1 MKRFRYFLLLLLI
14 FLTAACSGRSD
25 SETST
30 QDSSDSESSTEENRD
45 RFEYSQRLRAM
56 WLGSAIA
63 NWTGLVT
70 EGVRTEP
77 PFYTDEDWGTM
88 MQSDLDWKEDALI
101 DFVFQDPWLA
111 DDDTDI
117 EYVYLHLMDQHGT
130 SRLSPQQ
137 IAAGWQEHIND
148 YIWVSNQT
156 ARGLMRLN
164 AAPPVTSML
173 SANDN
178 SLAIDAQLT
187 TEIFGA
193 LAPGMPIQALEMA
206 DLPIRTTASGYSA
219 HAAQFYVLLYSL
231 ASQVD
236 PALEPREQIV
246 WMVNEARGYI
256 PDSSK
261 TAGIVDFV
269 LADYESNPDVDDW
282 ERTRDRVY
290 ERYHLQAEENGF
302 VYRDWVESS
311 VNFAAGLIALLYG
324 EGDFQRTVQIGS
336 LSGWDSDNGTSTMG
350 GLLGLMLGYYTLVE
364 QFPDQDIS
372 DRYHILRTRDDLPDY
387 LLTDLRAEDTYEMM
401 AARMIPLIEAEIIA
415 AGGEVKED
423 SWVLPSPEPAS
434 AAENPYQVLFQQS
447 NNNQLRLA
455 DGTITASVDGNSD
468 GTEALVDGLEFD
480 FSGREIFEIPSGLR
494 IKPQGEPIEI
504 EVNYDRP
511 LTVKTIRLVEG
522 GGSGFTDIRV
532 ELLLDSEWVPAQF
545 DSTLSSS
552 PDAKVSYEI
561 LDFVLI
567 EAETVSGLKII
578 GQPPETGPDL
588 LFLELDSL
596 NDKPNP

>member
-1 MKRFRYFLLLLLI
+1 MKNRGYLFLLLLMFFI
-14 FLTAACSGRSD
+14 SACSGRSGSD
-25 SETST
+25 GST
-30 QDSSDSESSTEENRD
+30 PESSDGATVTHENRD

-63 NWTGLVT
+63 NWTGLIT

-77 PFYTDEDWGTM
+77 PFFTDKDWGTV
-88 MQSDLDWKEDALI
+88 MQTDLEWKEDALI

-130 SRLSPQQ
+130 SELSPEQ
-137 IAAGWQEHIND
+137 IAEGWQEHIND

-164 AAPPVTSML
+164 ALPPVTSML
-173 SANDN
+173 AVNDN

-193 LAPGMPIQALEMA
+193 LAPGMPDQALKSA

-219 HAAQFYVLLYSL
+219 HAAQFYVVLYSL

-236 PALEPREQIV
+236 PALEPKEQIL
-246 WMVNEARGYI
+246 WMVREARGYI

-261 TAGIVDFV
+261 TADIVDFV

-290 ERYHLQAEENGF
+290 ERYHLLAEENGF
-302 VYRDWVESS
+302 VYRHFIESS
-311 VNFAAGLIALLYG
+311 VNFAAGLMALLYG

-350 GLLGLMLGYYTLVE
+350 GLLGLMLGYETLVA
-364 QFPDQDIS
+364 QFPEQELS

-387 LLTDLRAEDTYEMM
+387 LPTDLQAEDTYELM
-401 AARMIPLIEAEIIA
+401 AARMMPLVEANIIA
-415 AGGEVKED
+415 AGGQVEQD
-423 SWVLPSPEPAS
+423 SWALPSPIPPSVEQ
-434 AAENPYQVLFQQS
+434 NPYQAITQQS
-447 NNNQLRLA
+447 NNNQMRLA
-455 DGTITASVDGNSD
+455 ESAITASVNGNSE
-468 GTEALVDGLEFD
+468 GAEILVDGLEFD
-480 FSGREIFEIPSGLR
+480 YSGREIFDIPSGLR
-494 IKPQGEPIEI
+494 IKPKGEPIEI
-504 EVNYDRP
+504 EVIYDDP
-511 LTVKTIRLVEG
+511 VTLQAIRLVEG
-522 GGSGFTDIRV
+522 GGSGFSSV
-532 ELLLDSEWVPAQF
+532 QAELLLDLEWVPAQF
-545 DSTLSSS
+545 DSTLSSI
-552 PDAKVSYEI
+552 PDPKVPYEI
-561 LDFVLI
+561 LDFVLM
-567 EAETVSGLKII
+567 EAETATGFKII
-578 GQPPETGPDL
+578 GQPRESGPEL
-588 LFLELDSL
+588 VLLELDSL
-596 NDKPNP
+596 NEKPLP